1 MRGLCNSTR
10 NRKINAIY
18 QMQNLRSLFATINYL
33 GASLSQSSTHIRH
46 LSLFPKIPPSIIVQH
61 QTIPTK
67 TPEHHNNPEVERLLK
82 TQLCGFPPYEARKRW
97 FFYLF
102 RPNLAV

>member
-1 MRGLCNSTR
+1 
-10 NRKINAIY
+10 
-18 QMQNLRSLFATINYL
+18 MQNLRSLFATPKYL
-33 GASLSQSSTHIRH
+33 GAFLSRPSTLIRC

-67 TPEHHNNPEVERLLK
+67 TPEHHNNAEVERLLK

-97 FFYLF
+97 FFYLLH
-102 RPNLAV
+102 PNLAV